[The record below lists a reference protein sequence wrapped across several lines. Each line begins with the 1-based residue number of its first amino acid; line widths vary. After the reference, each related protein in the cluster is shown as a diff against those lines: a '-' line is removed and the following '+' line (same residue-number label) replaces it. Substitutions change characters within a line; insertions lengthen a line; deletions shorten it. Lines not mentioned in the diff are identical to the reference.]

1 MMMHPTCFLKKE
13 DDEDGTLLQRKIFDT
28 PPQIFC
34 ETAAE
39 ATLLCNPPQPR
50 KAQYEE

>member
-1 MMMHPTCFLKKE
+1 MMMMHPTCFLKKE
-13 DDEDGTLLQRKIFDT
+13 DDEDGITLQRKIFDT
-28 PPQIFC
+28 PQIFC

-39 ATLLCNPPQPR
+39 ATLRCNPPQPR